1 MPSVVRLF
9 ACFCLLVGLALPAA
23 AQEGKA
29 AMAAGQRI
37 AKANC
42 APCHAIGKTGASP
55 REGAPPF
62 RTLHRRYDL
71 DNLQEALVEGVAV
84 GHRGSDMPEFEF
96 TPERTDALIAYL
108 KSLRR

>member
-1 MPSVVRLF
+1 MLPVFRVL
-9 ACFCLLVGLALPAA
+9 ACLCLLAGPALPAA

-29 AMAAGQRI
+29 AVAAGQRI
-37 AKANC
+37 ARVHC